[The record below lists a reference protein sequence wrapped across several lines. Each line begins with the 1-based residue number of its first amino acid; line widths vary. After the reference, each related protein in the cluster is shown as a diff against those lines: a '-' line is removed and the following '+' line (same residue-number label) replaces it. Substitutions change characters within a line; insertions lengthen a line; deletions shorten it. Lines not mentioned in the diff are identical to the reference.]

1 MRRFTWLHA
10 FFLACFLHGNEAAK
24 HTCAAR
30 SRLFWAAGRAFRPC
44 PSCPASGCLNCNQ
57 SDRIRPF

>member
-30 SRLFWAAGRAFRPC
+30 FVLMGCEACLQAVSQLSRLRLPL
-44 PSCPASGCLNCNQ
+44 SKSG
-57 SDRIRPF
+57 